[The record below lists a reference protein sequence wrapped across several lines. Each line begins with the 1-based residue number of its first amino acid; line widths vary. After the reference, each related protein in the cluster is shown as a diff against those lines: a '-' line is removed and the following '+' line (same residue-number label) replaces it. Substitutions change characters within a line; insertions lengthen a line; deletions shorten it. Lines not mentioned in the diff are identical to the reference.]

1 MANNNKHTGPN
12 VPALRFP
19 EFSGEWESQRL
30 GDSCTFFSGGT
41 PASSKK
47 EYYDGNI
54 PFIRSGEI
62 HLDSTELCITEEAY
76 KSCSAKMVNQGDLL
90 LALYGATSGDI
101 SISKI
106 NGAINQAILCIR
118 PNSYDSYFIKSLW
131 EKHKEHILAIYLQG
145 GQGNLSLEIVKSICF
160 GFPIAQ
166 EQLKISNLFQSI
178 DERIEVQSKII
189 EKLTTLRSALHNQI
203 IRKGLADGSWKQ
215 MQLSEVLLERAE
227 FNMDGHAVHSVSVS
241 KGIVNQI
248 EYLGRTFA
256 AKDTS
261 KYHVAYPGDIV
272 YTKSPTG
279 EFPYGIVK
287 QSQISIKAALS
298 PLYAVYAPMSLEIG
312 YIIHNHFLSSK
323 NALNYLHPLIQKGAK
338 NTINITNQ
346 RFLQNRIP
354 LPINKNSACLYYN
367 TIKAISDKIILE
379 ELAMEQLQIQKTYLL
394 KTMFI

>member
-1 MANNNKHTGPN
+1 M
-12 VPALRFP
+12 
-19 EFSGEWESQRL
+19 
-30 GDSCTFFSGGT
+30 
-41 PASSKK
+41 
-47 EYYDGNI
+47 
-54 PFIRSGEI
+54 
-62 HLDSTELCITEEAY
+62 
-76 KSCSAKMVNQGDLL
+76 
-90 LALYGATSGDI
+90 
-101 SISKI
+101 
-106 NGAINQAILCIR
+106 
-118 PNSYDSYFIKSLW
+118 
-131 EKHKEHILAIYLQG
+131 
-145 GQGNLSLEIVKSICF
+145 
-160 GFPIAQ
+160 
-166 EQLKISNLFQSI
+166 
-178 DERIEVQSKII
+178 
-189 EKLTTLRSALHNQI
+189 
-203 IRKGLADGSWKQ
+203 ADGSWEQ

-227 FNMDGHAVHSVSVS
+227 FNMEGYAVHSVSVS

-298 PLYAVYAPMSLEIG
+298 PLYAVYAPMSVEIG

-346 RFLQNRIP
+346 RFLQNSIP

-367 TIKAISDKIILE
+367 TIKAISNKIILE
-379 ELAMEQLQIQKTYLL
+379 EQAMEQLQIQKTYLL

>member
-1 MANNNKHTGPN
+1 
-12 VPALRFP
+12 
-19 EFSGEWESQRL
+19 
-30 GDSCTFFSGGT
+30 
-41 PASSKK
+41 
-47 EYYDGNI
+47 
-54 PFIRSGEI
+54 
-62 HLDSTELCITEEAY
+62 
-76 KSCSAKMVNQGDLL
+76 MVNQGDLL